1 NCGFQAP
8 SAEPTTQTDP
18 SAEPDGFTSGDL
30 CPNCEEDYLLSM
42 SELEELMEE
51 AELSEEFPEE
61 DPDDVPQEFDDRAVD
76 DERQDTKRQR
86 KSSRKVNPIMDIDEM
101 MRRVAVLEAQLEHI
115 AALAGIQEEHD
126 AIRVEIGRA

>member
-1 NCGFQAP
+1 
-8 SAEPTTQTDP
+8 
-18 SAEPDGFTSGDL
+18 PDGCTIGDL
-30 CPNCEEDYLLSM
+30 CPNGEEAYLLSM
-42 SELEELMEE
+42 SELEELMEEE

-101 MRRVAVLEAQLEHI
+101 MRRVAVLRS
-115 AALAGIQEEHD
+115 EEHTSELQS
-126 AIRVEIGRA
+126 REN